1 MTDVLFGRPVD
12 PGRGAVIQVHFQGW
26 KRRGEFSKRPLHY
39 WEFAPLSYL
48 VNLSKR
54 IPSTHKS
61 ALISPTGCKRY
72 FDPLSLF
79 SVLWYQQ
86 NQMISVAHFPKETV
100 QSSNDGHT
108 VFVENNDHASRTR
121 RTFNDPMLQLLS
133 YYVDVFLMNNLR
145 RRGSYM

>member
-1 MTDVLFGRPVD
+1 MFFLAVLLILVEELWFRSTSKGEEEGELFQRASSLVRNCPLKL
-12 PGRGAVIQVHFQGW
+12 PGQFDQENPKYTLMCSHIT
-26 KRRGEFSKRPLHY
+26 P
-39 WEFAPLSYL
+39 
-48 VNLSKR
+48 
-54 IPSTHKS
+54 
-61 ALISPTGCKRY
+61 GCKRC
-72 FDPLSLF
+72 FDPLSLS